1 MAATTAADVVL
12 FETVATNNGCQLG
25 IVTLNVP
32 ATLNSLSL
40 AMIDLLTPQLQQWRD
55 DDNIVMVLFQS
66 NSDKAFSAGGD
77 IQALYQSMVAQTV
90 ADEPVAYAEAF
101 FEREY
106 RLDYLI
112 HTYPKPTLVWAQ
124 GIVMGGGLGI
134 MGGCSHRIGTAT
146 TRLALPEITIGLFP
160 DAGATW
166 FLSKM
171 PRHWAYFI
179 AWTGCQLNAVDGKYL
194 GLIDY
199 LLAFEEKPAVLQQ
212 LLDADWHGD
221 GVRDKALLGSL
232 LAGLEGDAQ
241 EFPAGQLAPRETA
254 IQTLMTQVL
263 ASDQPVPAFA
273 RAVASFAD
281 DDVFLTRAAKS
292 INSGSPTTAHII
304 HEQLQRARGL
314 SLKQCFQLELV
325 IAVQCSRHPDFAEG
339 VRALL
344 IDKDNKPAWRY
355 PNLDQVPDDWVQAH
369 FNLPWAINPL
379 VDMLETA

>member
-1 MAATTAADVVL
+1 MGDTPAADVVL
-12 FETVATNNGCQLG
+12 FETLATDNGRQLG

-40 AMIDLLTPQLQQWRD
+40 AMIDLLTPQLLQWRD

-66 NSDKAFSAGGD
+66 SSDKAFSAGGD
-77 IQALYQSMVAQTV
+77 IQALYQSMVARGGR
-90 ADEPVAYAEAF
+90 DESAAYAEAF

-166 FLSKM
+166 FLSCM
-171 PRHWAYFI
+171 PECWAYFI
-179 AWTGCQLNAVDGKYL
+179 AWTGCQLNAADGKYL

-199 LLAFEEKPAVLQQ
+199 LLAFEQKPAVLAQ
-212 LLDADWHGD
+212 LLAADWHAQGEQ
-221 GVRDKALLGSL
+221 DKVLLQALLNN
-232 LAGLEGDAQ
+232 LEGNTAG
-241 EFPAGQLAPRETA
+241 FPASQLQPHEARIE
-254 IQTLMTQVL
+254 TLMAQVL
-263 ASDQPVPAFA
+263 ASDQPVQAFA
-273 RAVASFAD
+273 QAVDSFTD
-281 DDVFLTRAAKS
+281 DAFLAKAANGIKR
-292 INSGSPTTAHII
+292 GSPTTAHII
-304 HEQLQRARGL
+304 HEQLQRARSL
-314 SLKQCFQLELV
+314 SLKQCFELELV

-355 PNLDQVPDDWVQAH
+355 ASVGQVPDEWLQAH
-369 FNLPWAINPL
+369 FTMPWELNPL
-379 VDMLETA
+379 ADLP